1 MGSDSSSRF
10 FLLTRSIRRHHHV
23 LSTVLLGNRVFH
35 RRKLNV
41 VPKGWQHIGGGHRT
55 KHRLRNLGTQRG
67 VGSGGQIS
75 AVVHG
80 VRRLRVHVHR
90 SELRVAGWLGILFDE
105 ITTILGVTGRE
116 RRLSDHV
123 EGVFIL
129 HPATTSD
136 VGRGRRKAL
145 EAGNEERRHNRLERK
160 GRG

>member
-1 MGSDSSSRF
+1 MGSNSSSRF
-10 FLLTRSIRRHHHV
+10 FLLTRSIRGHHHV

-41 VPKGWQHIGGGHRT
+41 VPKGRQHVGGGHGT
-55 KHRLRNLGTQRG
+55 KHGLRDLGAQRG

-75 AVVHG
+75 TVVHG
-80 VRRLRVHVHR
+80 VRRLRVKVHR
-90 SELRVAGWLGILFDE
+90 GELRVAGWLGVLFDE
-105 ITTILGVTGRE
+105 ITTILRVAGRE
-116 RRLSDHV
+116 RRLPDHV

-145 EAGNEERRHNRLERK
+145 KARNEERRHNRLEGK
-160 GRG
+160 GEG